1 MRPLKANAGET
12 VRLFVGN
19 GGPNPVSSFH
29 VIGQVFRT
37 VYPEGG
43 IGGAVNHNVQTTLIP
58 AGGAAIVEFKAEAPG
73 RYLIVDHSLSRAL
86 DKGALGSIEVT
97 GDARPDVFRAL
108 TPVDPARAGG
118 H

>member
-1 MRPLKANAGET
+1 ASAGET
-12 VRLFVGN
+12 IRLFVGN
-19 GGPNPVSSFH
+19 GGPNLVSSFH

-43 IGGAVNHNVQTTLIP
+43 IGGGGIRNVQTTLIP
-58 AGGAAIVEFKAEAPG
+58 AGGAAIVGVKAGAPRG
-73 RYLIVDHSLSRAL
+73 YPSACHSLSRAL

-97 GDARPDVFRAL
+97 GDARPDIFRAL
-108 TPVDPARAGG
+108 TPVDHARTGG